1 MKNKVSQVFEETFAT
16 LKDRR
21 INRKKLYP
29 LVEILF
35 IVLCGTI
42 CGAESWRD
50 YVLFGNEKLEFFRKY
65 FPFIHGIPSKNT
77 FARVFYIL
85 DPEEFKVCFVSWV
98 QSLQKVLNEVIAID
112 GKTLCDSFDTA
123 SATSAIHMVSAFAT
137 GARLVL
143 AQQKVD
149 DKSNEITAIPK
160 LLELLS
166 LKGHTITTDAMG
178 CQTTIAEKIIEKE
191 ADYVF
196 SLKGNQ
202 GTLNEDVR
210 LFLETELNKKS
221 SSAIED
227 SHEEV
232 DAGHG
237 RIETRKCIVS
247 SQTDWLDQ
255 KQRWAG
261 LETIAMIEET
271 REIGD
276 KKSTERRFF
285 ISSLPADAKRMMDT
299 VRAHW
304 LIENKLHWTL
314 DVVFNEDTSRIR
326 KQNAAQNMAIIR
338 HITLNMLQN
347 TKKFFK
353 DVGIKPLRKKAG
365 WGNSTLELV
374 LKQNF

>member
-1 MKNKVSQVFEETFAT
+1 MEKKVSQIFEETFAV

-35 IVLCGTI
+35 IVLCGSV

-50 YVLFGNEKLEFFRKY
+50 YVLFGKEKLEFFRKY
-65 FPFIHGIPSKNT
+65 FPFVHGVPSKNT
-77 FARVFYIL
+77 FARLFYIL
-85 DPEEFKVCFVSWV
+85 DPEEFKVCFVSWI

-112 GKTLCDSFDTA
+112 GKTLRDSFDTA
-123 SATSAIHMVSAFAT
+123 SATSAIHMVSAFAA

-160 LLELLS
+160 LLDLLS
-166 LKGHTITTDAMG
+166 LKGHTITIDAMG
-178 CQTTIAEKIIEKE
+178 CQTAIADKIIEKE

-261 LETIAMIEET
+261 LKTIAMIEET

-285 ISSLPADAKRMMDT
+285 ISSMPADAERMMDT

-304 LIENKLHWTL
+304 SIENALHWTL
-314 DVVFNEDTSRIR
+314 DVVFNEDNSRIR